1 MGTQLPSPRPSRLT
15 PANAF
20 TLLRVAL
27 VPVVAVLVAQDSTT
41 ARWWALLVFVFA
53 AFTDLFDGY
62 VARRTSGGVT
72 KWGALA
78 DPLADKLLILGVL
91 VVLAFSA
98 EVPWWV
104 VGVIALR
111 EVGVTVQRSILSRR
125 DITMPADR
133 FGKAKTVSQMVYLS
147 LVLTPVVDG
156 AVVTVLMWTAVALT
170 VGSGLSYARKGLSG

>member
-15 PANAF
+15 PANLF

-27 VPVVAVLVAQDSTT
+27 VPVVAVLVAQD
-41 ARWWALLVFVFA
+41 AVAPRWWALGVFLFA

-72 KWGALA
+72 DWGALA

-91 VVLAFSA
+91 VVLGFSA

-104 VGVIALR
+104 VGIIALR
-111 EVGVTVQRSILSRR
+111 EVGVTIQRSILSRR
-125 DITMPADR
+125 NVTMPADR
-133 FGKAKTVSQMVYLS
+133 FGKFKTVSQMLYVS
-147 LVLTPVVDG
+147 LVLAPVVEG
-156 AVVTVLMWTAVALT
+156 VAVTVLMWIAVALT